1 VEESLV
7 SEVRVAVVG
16 AGVCGLATAR
26 ELQELGV
33 RDVVVLDAHH
43 PGAGSSALSVGMV
56 ETQYLSE
63 PDIAVRAYGRRYY
76 DALERDHGLA
86 FVRDGYLRTAHD
98 DADVAAYRAS
108 VQRQRACGVADAE
121 ALTPEEIGRRWP
133 HLVVDDLAGGL
144 FGPSDGH
151 IDGYEFCVLA
161 ARLIRERG
169 GRILTGTRLAGARSG
184 SGGWRLET
192 GREAVEADVVVNAAG
207 PWAGAVG
214 ELLGAPVPLV
224 PQLHGAVVIQL
235 DGPVTPRLPF
245 VMDYVPGSGQPG
257 VYFRPERPDQ
267 LIAGL
272 HVEEVVDAAVSPDIP
287 LGRVSDSVIES
298 LVDRLTGRLREIE
311 GAAVSR
317 SWTGIYP
324 MTPDHRPIVGRH
336 PERGDVVCAL
346 GAGGNG
352 IQLAPA
358 IGRVAAEALL
368 GVSARTFADRDP
380 GWDPA
385 RLAEPALGSPLRP
398 A

>member
-1 VEESLV
+1 VTDI
-7 SEVRVAVVG
+7 RVAVVG

-26 ELQELGV
+26 ALQELGV
-33 RDVVVLDAHH
+33 RDVVVLDGRH

-56 ETQYLSE
+56 ETQYLDE

-76 DALERDHGLA
+76 DAMEREHGLS

-98 DADVAAYRAS
+98 PSAVTAYEVS
-108 VQRQRACGVADAE
+108 VQRQNDCGVSDAE
-121 ALTPEEIGRRWP
+121 VLAPAEIARRWP

-151 IDGYEFCVLA
+151 IDGYEFCALA
-161 ARLIRERG
+161 TRLIRAAG
-169 GRILTGTRLAGARSG
+169 GRVVAGASVAGARSG
-184 SGGWRLET
+184 PWGWRLET
-192 GREAVEADVVVNAAG
+192 DRDVVEADVVVNAAG
-207 PWAGAVG
+207 PWAGVVG
-214 ELLGAPVPLV
+214 DLLDAPVPLV

-235 DGPVTPRLPF
+235 PGPITPRLPF
-245 VMDYVPGSGQPG
+245 VMDYVPGSGRAG

-272 HVEEVVDAAVSPDIP
+272 HVEEIVADPVSPDVP
-287 LGRVSDSVIES
+287 LGRVADPVVEE
-298 LVDRLTGRLREIE
+298 LVHRLTGRLRQAD
-311 GAAVSR
+311 AAAISR

-324 MTPDHRPIVGRH
+324 MTPDHRPIVGCH
-336 PERGDVVCAL
+336 PQRGDVVCAL

-358 IGRVAAEALL
+358 IGRVAAEAVL
-368 GVSARTFADRDP
+368 GLPARTFAERDP
-380 GWDPA
+380 GWDAA
-385 RLAEPALGSPLRP
+385 RLTAPALRGPLHHP

>member
-1 VEESLV
+1 VTEI
-7 SEVRVAVVG
+7 RVAVVG

-26 ELQELGV
+26 ALQEMGLP
-33 RDVVVLDAHH
+33 DVVVLDARH
-43 PGAGSSALSVGMV
+43 PGSGSSGLSVGMV

-76 DALERDHGLA
+76 DALEREHGLG

-98 DADVAAYRAS
+98 AAGVASYEGS
-108 VQRQRACGVADAE
+108 VRYQVACGVPDAE
-121 ALTPEEIGRRWP
+121 VLTPAEIARRWP
-133 HLVVDDLAGGL
+133 QLVVDDLAGGL

-161 ARLIRERG
+161 TRLVREGG
-169 GRILTGTRLAGARSG
+169 GRVLVGTSLVDARSG
-184 SGGWRLET
+184 PSGWRLET
-192 GREAVEADVVVNAAG
+192 GGGDTETAIEADVVVNAAG
-207 PWAGAVG
+207 PWAGVVG
-214 ELLGAPVPLV
+214 ELMGAPVPLV

-235 DGPVTPRLPF
+235 AEPVIPPLPF
-245 VMDYVPGSGQPG
+245 VMDYLPGSGRAG

-272 HVEEVVDAAVSPDIP
+272 HVEEVVADPVSPDVP
-287 LGRVSDSVIES
+287 LGRVPGAVVEE
-298 LVDRLTGRLREIE
+298 LVHRLTDRLRVTD

-336 PERGDVVCAL
+336 PQRDDVVCAV

-358 IGRVAAEALL
+358 IGRVAAEAVL
-368 GVSARTFADRDP
+368 GTATRTFAGRDP

-385 RLAEPALGSPLRP
+385 RIPGAALGSPLGL